1 MTNTMITPG
10 KTTIAL
16 DVLLTIARLT
26 TLEVP
31 GVSRM
36 GKTPASGVKGILRR
50 RHYDEGLEIEVEDDI
65 VYIGLFI
72 ILEKDVNVREV
83 CGNVQHA
90 VARAIEDIVG
100 MQVGWINVHV
110 EDIDF
115 ASESEP
121 AAI

>member
-1 MTNTMITPG
+1 MITPG

-26 TLEVP
+26 TLGVP

-36 GKTPASGVKGILRR
+36 GKVPAGGVKGILRR
-50 RHYDEGLEIEVEDDI
+50 RHQDEGLEIEVEDDT
-65 VYIGLFI
+65 VYASIFVVLDR
-72 ILEKDVNVREV
+72 DVNVREV
-83 CGNVQHA
+83 CGNIQQA
-90 VARAIEDIVG
+90 VARAIQDIVG

-115 ASESEP
+115 SVESES
-121 AAI
+121 AAV